1 MIFAAIPANAAVFVD
16 ANTFVYHFSRH
27 AVLAGP
33 CHDLLDRIYRQ
44 QLVGFTSSHVLSDVA
59 HRLMTLE
66 AATTLGWTGPNI
78 AKRLRQQPAEIQKL
92 SQFRQAI
99 VDVPRFGVQVL
110 PGTPALVETGA
121 ALSQGHGLLSGDAL
135 IVAVMQDRALATLA
149 SHDGDLD
156 RVPGLTRFAPV

>member
-27 AVLAGP
+27 PFLAGP

-44 QLVGFTSSHVLSDVA
+44 QLVGFTSSHVLCDVA

-78 AKRLRQQPAEIQKL
+78 AKRLRQPAEIQKL

-99 VDVPRFGVQVL
+99 SDVPRFGVQVL
-110 PGTPALVETGA
+110 PVTPALVETAA
-121 ALSQGHGLLSGDAL
+121 ALSQRHGLLSGDAL
-135 IVAVMQDRALATLA
+135 ILAVMQDRALVTLA
-149 SHDGDLD
+149 SHDDDFD